1 MSAKLVL
8 RRLNFAS
15 FHSMRIAFLSQQPLD
30 EMQVLSYALAQYKPA
45 SEFWLFTSYE
55 NHPLERSKPDNLHWI
70 VLKKPSTWISGWI
83 YHSIHQRLQPMLRI
97 HQIDTLVC
105 NELLCRQLK
114 KIRVL
119 MRITKMLTDRTLGV
133 ETDWKQVKRTIPV
146 TPMVTPRFCISKTI
160 PLYMGTK
167 SLSHPILELYPQH
180 HTVNAAYFMAD
191 AGSCDT
197 LAMTQ
202 FLKGYT
208 QFKKFQKS
216 SMKLV
221 LGIRSKDRSQWEGLL
236 EHYMLRADVRLA
248 ETEAD
253 RRDAMFGAYAVCFL
267 HHDKGIENDL
277 LNLMLVKKPMV
288 ILENK
293 VLREI
298 FGQGVEEMMLTE
310 QDVAKHLMQLYKD
323 ESAQQTKSDWMD
335 QWTTYHQEARIL
347 ETWMSLLYS

>member
-1 MSAKLVL
+1 VKPVL
-8 RRLNFAS
+8 RRLNSVS
-15 FHSMRIAFLSQQPLD
+15 FHNMRVAFLSQQPLD
-30 EMQVLSYALAQYKPA
+30 EMQVLSYALAKNRPEL
-45 SEFWLFTSYE
+45 EFWLFTSYV
-55 NHPLERSKPDNLHWI
+55 NQPLETSKPDNLHWI
-70 VLKKPSTWISGWI
+70 VLSKPSTWITGWI
-83 YHSIHQRLQPMLRI
+83 YRSIQHKLQPLLRI

-105 NELLCRQLK
+105 DELRCMRLK
-114 KIRVL
+114 KIRVI
-119 MRITKMLTDRTLGV
+119 MRITKMLTDREVGA
-133 ETDWKQVKRTIPV
+133 ETDWEQVKRTVPI
-146 TPMVTPRFCISKTI
+146 TPMVTPKYRISKTI
-160 PLYMGTK
+160 PLYMGTN
-167 SLSHPILELYPQH
+167 LLPHPILELYPQH
-180 HTVNAAYFMAD
+180 HTINTAYFMAD

-221 LGIRSKDRSQWEGLL
+221 LGIRSKDRVQWEGLL
-236 EHYMLRADVRLA
+236 EHYKLRADVRLA

-267 HHDKGIENDL
+267 HQDKGIENDI
-277 LNLMLVKKPMV
+277 LNLMLVKKPIV
-288 ILENK
+288 IMENK

-310 QDVAKHLMQLYKD
+310 RDVAKHLMNLYKE
-323 ESAQQTKSDWMD
+323 ESAQQTKRDWMD
-335 QWTTYHQEARIL
+335 QWIAYHQEASIL